1 MSATLSLQPT
11 KQGDMYEPELPLLLG
26 IDGQSYTVE
35 EFLFGVSAEAA
46 TTGKYI
52 DLVQHTAKRDKG
64 PQVTPPLKPVRTE
77 GPQHGLAMFERL
89 QFKTATANNGKRRA
103 TQQYFHLNVEV
114 FARCSDNSI
123 QRIAVCKSLPVVVRG
138 RSPGHYTDKGQ
149 RRIKSLP
156 SSPSEDRSYSK
167 SPPNMPEYGYPYS
180 PYATFSSYGS
190 TPITEMPPPSAPHP
204 MMMMHPP
211 LRQQQHEGDSYNPS
225 MSPAMAQY
233 PPSGRYMPAHDG
245 NTSSPELSSPDMHA
259 NMMPRNPSTDMDKS
273 TSAYS
278 SGPRPAPLGL
288 NIQINNNDGW
298 DRHRT
303 NSTNSL
309 SSSYVS
315 SISSPPLSDDRMY
328 QYGMVPTVNGSYHPP
343 PHQQQQQQQ
352 RQPSSQ
358 KPSAIPYTPVEE
370 DVPSMNRWQ
379 YRPEPTWSEHHPHS
393 SEHRDGLVHPLQ

>member
-1 MSATLSLQPT
+1 
-11 KQGDMYEPELPLLLG
+11 
-26 IDGQSYTVE
+26 
-35 EFLFGVSAEAA
+35 
-46 TTGKYI
+46 
-52 DLVQHTAKRDKG
+52 
-64 PQVTPPLKPVRTE
+64 
-77 GPQHGLAMFERL
+77 
-89 QFKTATANNGKRRA
+89 
-103 TQQYFHLNVEV
+103 
-114 FARCSDNSI
+114 
-123 QRIAVCKSLPVVVRG
+123 
-138 RSPGHYTDKGQ
+138 
-149 RRIKSLP
+149 
-156 SSPSEDRSYSK
+156 
-167 SPPNMPEYGYPYS
+167 
-180 PYATFSSYGS
+180 
-190 TPITEMPPPSAPHP
+190 

-211 LRQQQHEGDSYNPS
+211 PRQQQHEGEPYNPS

-278 SGPRPAPLGL
+278 SGPRPPPLGL

-328 QYGMVPTVNGSYHPP
+328 QYGMVPTMNGSYPPP
-343 PHQQQQQQQ
+343 PHQQQQQQ
-352 RQPSSQ
+352 QPSSQ